1 MSRTV
6 LGYFAPTEHRRLNES
21 IGLLLAVVAILMAL
35 SLVSFSI
42 DDPSFN
48 IARSSALHAKPH
60 NFVGVVGAYAADG
73 FFQMLG
79 YSSFLIPVFL
89 GVYAF
94 YWLASWPVRAVA
106 ARLTGSVLLI
116 FTLSAMLSWSPSF
129 PRVSGQLPAGGL
141 IGRIIEDN

>member
-48 IARSSALHAKPH
+48 IARKFGRSCKTPQLRGYRRSLRRQTASSRFWA
-60 NFVGVVGAYAADG
+60 
-73 FFQMLG
+73 
-79 YSSFLIPVFL
+79 
-89 GVYAF
+89 
-94 YWLASWPVRAVA
+94 
-106 ARLTGSVLLI
+106 T
-116 FTLSAMLSWSPSF
+116 
-129 PRVSGQLPAGGL
+129 RVT
-141 IGRIIEDN
+141 

>member
-48 IARSSALHAKPH
+48 IARSSAVHAKPH
-60 NFVGVVGAYAADG
+60 NFVGIVGAYVADG
-73 FFQMLG
+73 FFQILG
-79 YSSFLIPVFL
+79 YTSYLIPIFL

-94 YWLASWPVRAVA
+94 YWLASWPVRAGPTSVEA
-106 ARLTGSVLLI
+106 GARLEEHQCAAGLGLLVSVDREASLLEEREEV
-116 FTLSAMLSWSPSF
+116 L
-129 PRVSGQLPAGGL
+129 
-141 IGRIIEDN
+141 